1 MASKLAMLHCRQAWD
16 AVIRRRGKWTK
27 ADSWQPLPR
36 VKNEEQAGQGPRA
49 QPNQLGT
56 GMGQAEQSLGL
67 LLTGVSPV
75 GLPCILGRKDVPTP
89 SLE

>member
-36 VKNEEQAGQGPRA
+36 LKNEQQAGRGRRA
-49 QPNQLGT
+49 QPNQPGT
-56 GMGQAEQSLGL
+56 GMGQAERGLGL
-67 LLTGVSPV
+67 LLLV
-75 GLPCILGRKDVPTP
+75 
-89 SLE
+89 